1 MAASTSFRIS
11 DATRAR
17 LASRAAREGMTA
29 TALLGQLI
37 IEGIDQLDYPGIIF
51 RGPAHDR
58 RAALAAGPDVWEI
71 VARLQELDGSE
82 EQRISLLSAESDLH
96 PRLIRIALDYA
107 ADHADEVRAR
117 IDRNRAMA
125 ERSRRTSEQREALAG
140 VSAFL
145 IDEMFPTA
153 AAAFLRETYGH
164 DAVHVAEIGLR
175 AAEDAHVAAVAR
187 GEGRAVVTEN
197 VVDFAAERDVVLV
210 FVLKKNLPAGGGQA
224 AALAKVLDRWAQD
237 HPDPYLGPHWPST

>member
-11 DATRAR
+11 DATKAR

-37 IEGIDQLDYPGIIF
+37 VEGIDQLDYPGIIF

-82 EQRISLLSAESDLH
+82 EQRISLLSAESELH
-96 PRLIRIALDYA
+96 PRLIRVALDYA
-107 ADHADEVRAR
+107 ADHVDEVRER

-125 ERSRRTSEQREALAG
+125 ERSRRTSEQREAL
-140 VSAFL
+140 
-145 IDEMFPTA
+145 
-153 AAAFLRETYGH
+153 
-164 DAVHVAEIGLR
+164 
-175 AAEDAHVAAVAR
+175 
-187 GEGRAVVTEN
+187 
-197 VVDFAAERDVVLV
+197 
-210 FVLKKNLPAGGGQA
+210 
-224 AALAKVLDRWAQD
+224 LA
-237 HPDPYLGPHWPST
+237 